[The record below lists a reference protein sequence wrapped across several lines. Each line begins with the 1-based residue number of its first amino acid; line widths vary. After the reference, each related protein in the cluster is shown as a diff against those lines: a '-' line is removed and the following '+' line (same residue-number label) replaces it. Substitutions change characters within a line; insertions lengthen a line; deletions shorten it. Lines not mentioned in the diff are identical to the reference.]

1 LIEANTAGTKRPKFE
16 TANSFGP
23 GTWTVEFFA
32 TRDEGAG
39 SLVDRLFFTISTNG
53 GRPRRMAAS
62 RIGEWYAYNN
72 TKKGGTNKVSFTF
85 EAKGMTHM
93 LRAQRSHPDGSDV
106 WIWGFR
112 MYQVTTRANQVSGPI
127 SKPGRWE
134 TNSLPGL
141 PFFDSTAEEKS
152 NVTLYPNNPPI
163 WRTGQ
168 YNLIGTGNDAW
179 RAGQQFKEG
188 PNVINLRGWW
198 KLDADISASGSA
210 TDYSAYGADAWPSG
224 TLGVTSPMF
233 MTGSADTPS
242 FHIQETTSFFTTAS
256 TGVQPCSNLVV
267 SNSADNHLSFTNA
280 LTGAIDANS
289 RDQAF
294 SVSFRIKPEF
304 NNGVTMHP
312 TIVSKGF
319 GGISNSNTEAEGI
332 SEWVIFFYKTNSN
345 SYDNRA
351 KLAFRIFGGVTAPNL
366 SYIQAKTNDYFDAGT
381 WYDIVCTYDG
391 LGSYDGSTAVTG
403 MNIYSSAVVQ
413 PVQEISATGGGNANY
428 YNYSGGGMTQTGGPL
443 VIGRVAGGGDGNVK
457 WSNEYTGSNGYWGAL
472 PLSGTLCDLSVW
484 TGELTS
490 LEIQA
495 LSAAQSGTMAGR
507 PTNDRLIDALED
519 MSLPDDGNLNRN
531 LKQATTGFYFNNKA
545 GSITFGDI

>member
-1 LIEANTAGTKRPKFE
+1 
-16 TANSFGP
+16 
-23 GTWTVEFFA
+23 
-32 TRDEGAG
+32 
-39 SLVDRLFFTISTNG
+39 
-53 GRPRRMAAS
+53 
-62 RIGEWYAYNN
+62 
-72 TKKGGTNKVSFTF
+72 
-85 EAKGMTHM
+85 
-93 LRAQRSHPDGSDV
+93 
-106 WIWGFR
+106 
-112 MYQVTTRANQVSGPI
+112 MYQVTTRTNQISGPI

-168 YNLIGTGNDAW
+168 YNLIGTGNDVW
-179 RAGQQFKEG
+179 RAGQRFKEG

-198 KLDADISASGSA
+198 KLDTDISASGSA

-280 LTGAIDANS
+280 LTGALDANS

-294 SVSFRIKPEF
+294 SVSFRLKPEF
-304 NNGVTMHP
+304 NNGINMYP
-312 TIVSKGF
+312 TIVSKGYGSWYPNSTEVKGYQEWIIGFQKLAGGAGDDRAILLFRLF
-319 GGISNSNTEAEGI
+319 GGAVAN
-332 SEWVIFFYKTNSN
+332 K
-345 SYDNRA
+345 
-351 KLAFRIFGGVTAPNL
+351 
-366 SYIQAKTNDYFDAGT
+366 SYIQAATLTADYFDSDT
-381 WYDIVCTYDG
+381 WYDVVCTYNG
-391 LGSYDGSTAVTG
+391 SGSYNGSTITTG
-403 MNIYSSAVVQ
+403 MNIYSSATKLTTTDTQSTVA
-413 PVQEISATGGGNANY
+413 PNSNY
-428 YNYSGGGMTQTGGPL
+428 YNYNAGGMRQTGGPL
-443 VIGRVAGGGDGNVK
+443 TIGRAAGGYDGDNLK
-457 WSNEYTGSNGYWGAL
+457 WSNEYTGSSTQGAQ
-472 PLSGTLCDLSVW
+472 PLSGTLCDLAIWS
-484 TGELTS
+484 GELTS
-490 LEIQA
+490 FEIQA

-507 PTNDRLIDALED
+507 PTNDRLVDALED